1 MNRYGKRCVLY
12 PRVSTEMQ
20 VDGYSL
26 EGQKNMLTRFADRE
40 EMIVVD
46 TYEDAGKSGKSI
58 EGRPA
63 FQKMLR
69 DIEDGL
75 DIDYILV
82 YKLSRFGRNAADIL
96 NSLELVQSYGV
107 NLICI
112 EEGIDSSQT
121 SGKLLISVLSAVAE
135 IERENIIEQTMNGRR
150 EKARQGGW
158 NGGFAPYG
166 YTLEDNKLM
175 IEETEAVAIRKIFE
189 LYTSSEIGLGGIA
202 NQLNLQGI
210 RKIPRQNGT
219 LEDWTGH
226 FIKLILDNPVY
237 CGKIAYGRRTKEKV
251 KGTKNDYQMKRNDD
265 YILTEGQHKGIVSE
279 EVWEKAHAKRLRTG
293 VKQPSKIG
301 RDRVHLLSGLLKC
314 PVCGSP
320 MYTNKHAWTNKDGT
334 YKEIYYYVCSRNRMV
349 RGKHCEY
356 KAMLKKTDIEPMV
369 IEAIREIVR
378 NEEYAQAIKKRI
390 GVQIDTKSVDK
401 ELEGYQA
408 KLKEVDLNKTRLER
422 EIDSLPADAKY
433 RERKLHDMTLRLD
446 SLYDVIVELEE
457 KIEDAR
463 LRRDAIKQQAITL
476 ENIYKIMVNF
486 DCVYNII
493 NDEEKRNVVTALI
506 KEIEIYR
513 NDESEYPLKRIGLN
527 FPVFKDGGE
536 VTELLWDKGNTVD
549 TVFSLEEPLEI
560 KEDGMIWRC
569 PGITDDTVNVVMLL
583 MAAKYVHET
592 EPELPCGLIFAADLG
607 EEGLGNLCGVR
618 ALVDHYEKN
627 LCGMAAFD
635 LYRDKMYPICIGSVR
650 YRISAKTK
658 GGHSFL
664 NFGRKNAIAELA
676 GLIGELYRFQTDAAS
691 HTTYN
696 VGKIEGGTSVNTI
709 AQDASMLFEFR
720 SEDYRSLEAC
730 ETYLEETIAARQSEE
745 VQYSCELVGKRPC
758 ARETD
763 PVQMARMTRCAQ
775 KTLKAADGE
784 EPVCSEAST
793 DCNIPLSRHIPAIC
807 VGFCRGGGAHTR
819 EEWLDAASVE
829 DGMCA
834 AVALV
839 CRLPWMCC
847 ESRVV
852 VRDGIEDRKEKEE
865 IRQLLE
871 MCDQDFVPPL
881 SHRNSTSQTNWA
893 ETEEKTDGIAEY
905 LENICS
911 QHVVLWKEEGV
922 VRAFMTWKDHFNC
935 ENLEAYPDSCYLTTL
950 CVWPDYRGQGIS
962 EVMYAEAEKDI
973 AAKFPG
979 SRITLRTWSTNGAQE
994 HILDKLG
1001 YSLVRRLK
1009 DDRGEGIDTVYFVKK
1024 EENEKNDR

>member
-40 EMIVVD
+40 EMIIVD

-390 GVQIDTKSVDK
+390 GVQIDTKAVDK

-549 TVFSLEEPLEI
+549 TQAHIIDYDLSKLGEGMNAVGMLIVLESIYSRLMDNWRKKRHTYIYIDEIMTIFRNPYAAQYFASLWQRIRKRGGYIIGATQNTTEILNSPEARKLLENSYIITMLYQSAPDRDVLAEMFSLSEAQKQALA
-560 KEDGMIWRC
+560 KEQYG
-569 PGITDDTVNVVMLL
+569 T
-583 MAAKYVHET
+583 
-592 EPELPCGLIFAADLG
+592 GLIKVGSTIVPFENDFPTDNPLYQLMSTKPSDG
-607 EEGLGNLCGVR
+607 WGQEVNE
-618 ALVDHYEKN
+618 HY
-627 LCGMAAFD
+627 D
-635 LYRDKMYPICIGSVR
+635 V
-650 YRISAKTK
+650 
-658 GGHSFL
+658 
-664 NFGRKNAIAELA
+664 
-676 GLIGELYRFQTDAAS
+676 
-691 HTTYN
+691 
-696 VGKIEGGTSVNTI
+696 
-709 AQDASMLFEFR
+709 
-720 SEDYRSLEAC
+720 
-730 ETYLEETIAARQSEE
+730 
-745 VQYSCELVGKRPC
+745 
-758 ARETD
+758 
-763 PVQMARMTRCAQ
+763 
-775 KTLKAADGE
+775 
-784 EPVCSEAST
+784 
-793 DCNIPLSRHIPAIC
+793 
-807 VGFCRGGGAHTR
+807 
-819 EEWLDAASVE
+819 
-829 DGMCA
+829 
-834 AVALV
+834 
-839 CRLPWMCC
+839 
-847 ESRVV
+847 
-852 VRDGIEDRKEKEE
+852 
-865 IRQLLE
+865 
-871 MCDQDFVPPL
+871 
-881 SHRNSTSQTNWA
+881 
-893 ETEEKTDGIAEY
+893 
-905 LENICS
+905 
-911 QHVVLWKEEGV
+911 
-922 VRAFMTWKDHFNC
+922 
-935 ENLEAYPDSCYLTTL
+935 
-950 CVWPDYRGQGIS
+950 
-962 EVMYAEAEKDI
+962 
-973 AAKFPG
+973 
-979 SRITLRTWSTNGAQE
+979 
-994 HILDKLG
+994 
-1001 YSLVRRLK
+1001 
-1009 DDRGEGIDTVYFVKK
+1009 
-1024 EENEKNDR
+1024 